1 MKIEGQPGNNNFKSE
16 YFLHARKTLHKLKGL
31 GFFIKRAGISTPV
44 EEKEAD
50 LMAGRLKEILGRDMS
65 LSIPHYFLKQ
75 VPKRSKG

>member
-44 EEKEAD
+44 EEKEAN